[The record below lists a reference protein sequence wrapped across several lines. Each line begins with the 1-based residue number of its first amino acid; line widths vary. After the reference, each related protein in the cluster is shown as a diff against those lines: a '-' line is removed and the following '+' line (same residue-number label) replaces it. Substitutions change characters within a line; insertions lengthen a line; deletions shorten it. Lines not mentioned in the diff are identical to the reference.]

1 MKHLV
6 VKNLRKDLLDLKDLN
21 HQEEVRNKV
30 NLN

>member
-6 VKNLRKDLLDLKDLN
+6 VKNQRKDLLDLKDLN

-30 NLN
+30 NLS

>member
-21 HQEEVRNKV
+21 HQEEARNKV
-30 NLN
+30 NLS